1 MEYTVIQVERE
12 GRVGIIRL
20 NRPEAL
26 NAFNNRMSAEWVHA
40 LDAFNDDDGIGA
52 VVFTGNGRGF
62 CAGGDIGGFARQLSG
77 EAPPEPEIQ
86 LTHSAWDCEYL
97 ATSKPL
103 IAAVNGIA
111 IGGGLTSILWFD
123 RIIASTEARF
133 SMRFVKLGLT
143 PELNSQ
149 WLLPRIIGLHNAKE
163 MMLTGRIYSA
173 AEAMKLGLVQDVV
186 EPDRLMP
193 AAIALAAEIAENP
206 LSSLRAIKRN
216 IYQDML
222 DANVARIEERSTRL
236 FAESRSTIAHRE
248 AIGALQERREPRF
261 HDTQHM
267 AALEARAKAAAGS
280 NQAGTLG

>member
-1 MEYTVIQVERE
+1 MDYQAIQVERE

-40 LDAFNDDDGIGA
+40 LDGFNEDDGIGA

-62 CAGGDIGGFARQLSG
+62 CAGGDIGGFARRLSG
-77 EAPPEPEIQ
+77 EEPDEPEIE
-86 LTHSAWDCEYL
+86 LAHGAWDCEYL
-97 ATSKPL
+97 ANSKPL

-111 IGGGLTSILWFD
+111 LGGGLTSILWFD

-133 SMRFVKLGLT
+133 SMRFAKLGLT

-173 AEAMKLGLVQDVV
+173 AEALKLGLVQEVV
-186 EPDRLMP
+186 EPEQLMP
-193 AAIALAAEIAENP
+193 AAMALAAEIAANP
-206 LSSLRAIKRN
+206 LSSLLAIKRN

-222 DANVARIEERSTRL
+222 DANVARIEARSTQL
-236 FAESRSTIAHRE
+236 FVDSRSTIAHRE

-261 HDTQHM
+261 HDPEHM
-267 AALEARAKAAAGS
+267 AALEARVKAAAR
-280 NQAGTLG
+280 